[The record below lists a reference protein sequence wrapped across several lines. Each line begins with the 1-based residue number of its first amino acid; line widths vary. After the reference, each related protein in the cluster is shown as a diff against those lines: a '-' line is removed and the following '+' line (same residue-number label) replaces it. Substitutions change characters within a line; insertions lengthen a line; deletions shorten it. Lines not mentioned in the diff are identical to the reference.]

1 MPALLTVAEILDGA
15 ADVIE
20 RNGWIQKDLF
30 DSESA
35 PGVPA
40 KDCPVCARGGIS
52 VAAGQ
57 VPWFSADWPMTAE
70 FVHESGSEI
79 AVPSSVAAL
88 DAITTAEVAFAEHIR
103 SLGFNV
109 SGIPGAELIEKWN
122 DRDGMSQAIVI
133 AELRA
138 CAANNLRKRGTR

>member
-1 MPALLTVAEILDGA
+1 MALTLTVAEILDGA

-30 DSESA
+30 DSESV
-35 PGVPA
+35 PGGPA

-52 VAAGQ
+52 VAADQ
-57 VPWFSADWPMTAE
+57 VPWFSADWPTTAE
-70 FVHESGSEI
+70 FVYEPGGVI
-79 AVPSSVAAL
+79 PAPPSVAVF
-88 DAITTAEVAFAEHIR
+88 DAIAAAETAFATHIR

-122 DRDGMSQAIVI
+122 DRDGMSQAIVV

-138 CAANNLRKRGTR
+138 CAANDLRMRGTR